1 MRHAPIT
8 PELFIENRTRLA
20 KLLPPRAIAVLN
32 ANDIL
37 PTNADGT
44 HAFVQNNDLFH
55 LTGINQE
62 ETLLILFPDAP
73 DEKHRAILFLRESND
88 NIARWEG
95 KKHTKETAR
104 AASGIQEVHWLDSF
118 EPLFRLLMKQAGHVF
133 LNTNEHARA
142 ADLVETR
149 DLRFIRETQRNYPLH
164 DYRRIAPLMEQLRAI
179 KTDTEIALILKA
191 CEITERGFRRL
202 LPFVKPGVHEFE
214 IEAELI
220 HEYLR
225 HRSDGFAYAPI
236 IASGENACVLHY
248 VTNHAPCQDGD
259 LLLLDCA
266 ANYAGY
272 NSDLTRTIPVNGR
285 YTPRQRAVYE
295 AVLRVK
301 DEATK
306 MLRPGVLIAD
316 YQKEVGKLMESELI
330 GLRLLDRTEVDAQ
343 DEDKPL
349 YKKYFMHGTSHHIG
363 LDVHDVGD
371 TTKPITP
378 GMVFTVEP
386 GIYIPEESIGIRL
399 ENNIVIGKDTNIDL
413 MASIPV
419 DPDEIETLMA
429 G

>member
-8 PELFIENRTRLA
+8 PDLFTQNRVRLA
-20 KLLPPRAIAVLN
+20 KLLPPRAIVVLN

-44 HAFVQNNDLFH
+44 HPFFQNSDLFH
-55 LTGINQE
+55 LTGIKQE
-62 ETLLILFPDAP
+62 ETLLVLFPDAA
-73 DEKHRAILFLRESND
+73 DEKHRAMLFLRESND
-88 NIARWEG
+88 DIARWEG
-95 KKHTKETAR
+95 KKHTIETAR
-104 AASGIQEVHWLDSF
+104 AASGIQEVHWLDAF
-118 EPLFRLLMKQAGHVF
+118 PPLFRLLMKQAGHVF

-149 DLRFIRETQRNYPLH
+149 DLRFIRDTQRHYPLH
-164 DYRRIAPLMEQLRAI
+164 DYRRLAPLMEQLRAI
-179 KTDTEIALILKA
+179 KSESEIALIQKA
-191 CEITERGFRRL
+191 CEITESGFRRL
-202 LPFVKPGVHEFE
+202 LNFVKPGVHEFE

-225 HRSDGFAYAPI
+225 HRSDGFAYSPI

-248 VTNHAPCQDGD
+248 VTNHGPCQDGD

-285 YTPRQRAVYE
+285 YTPRQRAIYE

-306 MLRPGVLIAD
+306 LLRPGVIIAD
-316 YQKEVGKLMESELI
+316 FQKEVGKLMESELI

-343 DEDKPL
+343 DEEKPL
-349 YKKYFMHGTSHHIG
+349 FKKYFMHGTSHHLG

-371 TTKPITP
+371 ITKPIAP

-386 GIYIPEESIGIRL
+386 GIYIPDESIGIRL
-399 ENNIVIGKDTNIDL
+399 ENNIVIGEDQKHRSHGIDPGG
-413 MASIPV
+413 S
-419 DPDEIETLMA
+419 